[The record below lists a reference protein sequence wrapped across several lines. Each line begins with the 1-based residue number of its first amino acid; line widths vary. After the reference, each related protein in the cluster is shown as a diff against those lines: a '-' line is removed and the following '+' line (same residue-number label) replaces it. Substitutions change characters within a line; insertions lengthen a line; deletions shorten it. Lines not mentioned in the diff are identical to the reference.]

1 MQYNSGYSLP
11 STVDPSKLPDII
23 RSMQITEFGD
33 IRIMCPAV
41 IIQAIA
47 KHSAPI
53 GIEIGSLNKFIFID
67 SDEVSLNNL
76 SDLS

>member
-1 MQYNSGYSLP
+1 MQHNSGYSLP
-11 STVDPSKLPDII
+11 STVDPIKLPDII
-23 RSMQITEFGD
+23 KSMQITEFGD
-33 IRIMCPAV
+33 IKILCPAV

-67 SDEVSLNNL
+67 SDEVSINDL
-76 SDLS
+76 SDYS